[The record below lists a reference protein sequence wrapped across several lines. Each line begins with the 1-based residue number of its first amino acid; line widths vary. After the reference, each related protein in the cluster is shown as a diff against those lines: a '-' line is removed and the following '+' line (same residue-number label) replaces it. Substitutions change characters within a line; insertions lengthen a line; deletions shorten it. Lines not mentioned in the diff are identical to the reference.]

1 MQPLPPTPPAVVS
14 PAPVP
19 SARVPSPAPT
29 PAGAWIAAK
38 RPYGTAAWLAR
49 HDAFVA
55 RARQGGLDVVF
66 LGDSITDFFATRGA
80 EAWNRDIAPLGAV
93 ADFGISGDRTQWLLW
108 RVQHGE
114 LDGTGARVVVLM
126 IGTNNLGAATPE
138 SVARGV
144 AAIVAAV
151 QAKLPGATIVLNALL
166 PRGAPD
172 DPLRAKLADVNARIA
187 PLADGTRVRWLDPGP
202 GYLAPD
208 GTIPAELM
216 PDGLHPSAAGYEVW
230 TTALRPL
237 LDELVHQ

>member
-1 MQPLPPTPPAVVS
+1 M
-14 PAPVP
+14 
-19 SARVPSPAPT
+19 
-29 PAGAWIAAK
+29 

-55 RARQGGLDVVF
+55 RAQQGGIDVLF
-66 LGDSITDFFATRGA
+66 LGDSITDFFTTRGA
-80 EAWNRDIAPLGAV
+80 EAWNRAIAPLGAV

-138 SVARGV
+138 NVARGI
-144 AAIVAAV
+144 AAVVAAV
-151 QAKLPGATIVLNALL
+151 QERLPGATVVLNALL
-166 PRGAPD
+166 PRGTPD
-172 DPLRAKLADVNARIA
+172 DPLRAKLAEVNARIQ
-187 PLADGTRVRWLDPGP
+187 PLADGTRVRWLDAGP
-202 GYLAPD
+202 GFLAPD

-237 LDELVHQ
+237 LDELVH